1 MRIQD
6 KEELRQK
13 RDSLNDLI
21 EELENMKSKWYDSG
35 VSPEDMKSIRKMI
48 RKVILQRDKCDDKLQ
63 SVTKLVDRS
72 GVNGNNP
79 PFPPFQCCKIKN
91 FVLFHVI
98 LGCNALSIVFQQI
111 YATLKRGRG
120 VSFIKLHNYLR

>member
-21 EELENMKSKWYDSG
+21 EELENMKSEWYDSG

-48 RKVILQRDKCDDKLQ
+48 RKIILQRDKCDDKL
-63 SVTKLVDRS
+63 
-72 GVNGNNP
+72 GE
-79 PFPPFQCCKIKN
+79 
-91 FVLFHVI
+91 
-98 LGCNALSIVFQQI
+98 LGEVRLIMTPI
-111 YATLKRGRG
+111 
-120 VSFIKLHNYLR
+120 

>member
-35 VSPEDMKSIRKMI
+35 VSPEDMKSIRKII
-48 RKVILQRDKCDDKLQ
+48 RKVILQRDKCDDKL
-63 SVTKLVDRS
+63 
-72 GVNGNNP
+72 GE
-79 PFPPFQCCKIKN
+79 
-91 FVLFHVI
+91 
-98 LGCNALSIVFQQI
+98 LGEVRLIMTPI
-111 YATLKRGRG
+111 
-120 VSFIKLHNYLR
+120 